1 MVKVDVLVPV
11 VCAQADHVAFVRD
24 QVDEPKLS
32 VQAADS
38 RITLTDGLA
47 CLDRKA
53 ERRGICE
60 LETDDG
66 MRNPWRTPVID
77 GQIDAGYL
85 REPHGARFPVR
96 RVIGVGA
103 IIAVADVVKSEFVTV
118 DVRPRQLRHVGLPVA
133 IVARF

>member
-1 MVKVDVLVPV
+1 MR
-11 VCAQADHVAFVRD
+11 AENAGS
-24 QVDEPKLS
+24 LS
-32 VQAADS
+32 VALARASMRLRCLSSANGRPPVTKAPCSYNSSSALPLS

-66 MRNPWRTPVID
+66 MRNPWRTPVIY
-77 GQIDAGYL
+77 GQIDVGHL
-85 REPHGARFPVR
+85 RDPHGARFPVR
-96 RVIGVGA
+96 RVISVGA

-118 DVRPRQLRHVGLPVA
+118 DV
-133 IVARF
+133 